1 MLSQLDLEPLFK
13 ITVCG
18 TPLSTILWKEL
29 EHPLEFEAMFSAEA
43 LCIDD
48 DKNWQMFCQVKLIL
62 GVLDFIIGLLNS
74 ILL

>member
-13 ITVCG
+13 IKVCG

-48 DKNWQMFCQVKLIL
+48 DKNWQMHCQVKLIL
-62 GVLDFIIGLLNS
+62 GVLNFIIGLL
-74 ILL
+74 ITMM